1 MATASL
7 FLKIKIWGPGGCP
20 PTGELAN
27 LHKGILM
34 SKKKKKNEPTTDT
47 GNNMAGSEKHDGEQ
61 KSQMKIIM

>member
-7 FLKIKIWGPGGCP
+7 FLKIKIWGSGDCP
-20 PTGELAN
+20 PTGEMAN

-34 SKKKKKNEPTTDT
+34 SKKKKNEPTTDT

-61 KSQMKIIM
+61 KSQMKTIM